1 MERLTTLAAF
11 KAHLGITT
19 PPGHVDDPLL
29 QQKLDAAQQVILTYV
44 GRTAAGATVVA
55 AWLNPTTTPADVQ
68 EYTLFQG
75 AEFWRFRGDDDTGP
89 RRWDDADLHP
99 IVLGGL
105 RRYGG
110 PVLQ

>member
-1 MERLTTLAAF
+1 VERLTTLVAF

-44 GRTAAGATVVA
+44 GRTAYGATVVA
-55 AWLNPTTTPADVQ
+55 AWVDPTTTPPDVQ
-68 EYTLFQG
+68 EYTRFQG
-75 AEFWRFRGDDDTGP
+75 AEFWRFRGDDEIGP
-89 RRWDDADLHP
+89 RRGDDTDLHP

-105 RRYGG
+105 RRYGD